1 MEQKLIY
8 AAISGREAF
17 DLLLSQ
23 DVQEFLSDPGK
34 IVWDE
39 LKEYYGRDPS
49 ASLVDVALLE
59 SGLKRKHP
67 KHIENFKQFLAEI
80 PVPSPTNLLHEFLE
94 VKKDVLRT
102 RIQIALSRPG
112 ADTEATALFEQYA
125 GIGTARSGGPDEQLW
140 TGDRLLSVLD
150 KRHTEGRI
158 AVLPTVLNAQLDG
171 GVRAGHHIVLF
182 APYEMGKSLFALN
195 MAYGFCKQGLKVLYL
210 ENEDPEEDTARRFMV
225 RATGLSFLDID
236 REPEK
241 AKRILT
247 ERNFHTNFVLRG
259 IAPGTLPEIDGL
271 IRNIDPHVVIV
282 NQIRNLDVKEASRV
296 IQLEK
301 AATAMR
307 NFGKKYN
314 KVMVSITQAG
324 DSATG
329 KAILQRGDIDFS
341 NVGIPATA
349 DLIIGIGAT
358 EDDEANG
365 FRVLS
370 FTKNKI
376 SGNKSPIR
384 CRFDTHLMRVS

>member
-23 DVQEFLSDPGK
+23 DVDSVLSDPGK
-34 IVWDE
+34 IVWGE
-39 LKEYYGRDPS
+39 LKDYYGRDPTAPLVDVEILS
-49 ASLVDVALLE
+49 ASLE
-59 SGLKRKHP
+59 RKYP
-67 KHIENFKQFLAEI
+67 KHAANFKQFLATI
-80 PVPSPTNLLHEFLE
+80 PMPSEANLFHEFLE

-102 RIQIALSRPG
+102 RIQMALSRPG
-112 ADTEATALFEQYA
+112 ADAEVAQLFEQFTN
-125 GIGTARSGGPDEQLW
+125 TASSDTRVDEFLY
-140 TGDRLLSVLD
+140 TGDKLLSVID
-150 KRHTEGRI
+150 KKSTEGRLGI
-158 AVLPTVLNAQLDG
+158 LPTVLNAQLDG
-171 GVRAGHHIVLF
+171 GVRPGHHIVLF

-210 ENEDPEEDTARRFMV
+210 ENEDPEEDTARRFMI
-225 RATGLSFLDID
+225 RATGMSRQEID
-236 REPEK
+236 REPERAK
-241 AKRILT
+241 AVMI
-247 ERNFHTNFVLRG
+247 ERNLHTNFVLRG
-259 IAPGTLPEIDGL
+259 IAPGTLPEIETL
-271 IRNIDPHVVIV
+271 IRNIDPSVVIV
-282 NQIRNLDVKEASRV
+282 NQIRNLDMKESGRV
-296 IQLEK
+296 LQLEK

-307 NFGKKYN
+307 NLGKKYN

-329 KAILQRGDIDFS
+329 KAILGRGDIDFS

-358 EDDEANG
+358 EDDEARG

-376 SGNKSPIR
+376 SGTKTPIR
-384 CRFDTHLMRVS
+384 CRFDTTLMRVS